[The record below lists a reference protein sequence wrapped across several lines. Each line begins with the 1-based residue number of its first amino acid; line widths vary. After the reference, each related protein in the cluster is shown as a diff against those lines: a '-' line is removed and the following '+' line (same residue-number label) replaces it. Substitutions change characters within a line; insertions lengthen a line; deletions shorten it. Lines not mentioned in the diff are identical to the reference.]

1 MIALKEQIAQELNRL
16 NEEQLRQLAN
26 FIAFMKY
33 QARCD
38 LLQEKKNK
46 LAEMFGEF
54 ASEDRVM
61 AEEGMAEYAELLR
74 KED

>member
-1 MIALKEQIAQELNRL
+1 MTALKEHIAQELDRL
-16 NEEQLRQLAN
+16 NEEQLKQLAN

-38 LLQEKKNK
+38 LLQEKKSK

-74 KED
+74 RED